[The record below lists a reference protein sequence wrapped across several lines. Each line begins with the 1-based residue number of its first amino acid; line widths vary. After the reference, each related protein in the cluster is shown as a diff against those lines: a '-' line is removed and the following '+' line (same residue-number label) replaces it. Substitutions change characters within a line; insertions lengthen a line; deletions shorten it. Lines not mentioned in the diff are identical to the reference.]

1 MAIKS
6 FKRYEKKFIIDKD
19 KYDELIEVLLQYMD
33 YDDYCKGG
41 KDYNIYNLYYDTEND
56 DVIRHSIFK
65 PYYKEKLR
73 LRSYKTPK
81 SLDEKVFLEIKKKIN
96 GIVSKRRV
104 VMTLA
109 EAYDFLEIGNRP
121 RTDDYINNQ
130 VLNEIEYYLQNNKV
144 YPKVYISYSRKALF
158 GKNDREFRVTFD
170 SNIITRRENITLEAG
185 SYGEELLEKN
195 QYLMEVKILGA
206 MPLWLAKELSSLEVY
221 NTHFSKY
228 GDEYKRYVLEKQSID
243 TRRREK
249 IC

>member
-1 MAIKS
+1 
-6 FKRYEKKFIIDKD
+6 
-19 KYDELIEVLLQYMD
+19 
-33 YDDYCKGG
+33 
-41 KDYNIYNLYYDTEND
+41 
-56 DVIRHSIFK
+56 
-65 PYYKEKLR
+65 
-73 LRSYKTPK
+73 
-81 SLDEKVFLEIKKKIN
+81 
-96 GIVSKRRV
+96 
-104 VMTLA
+104 MTLA

-221 NTHFSKY
+221 NTHF
-228 GDEYKRYVLEKQSID
+228 QSMGMNIKD
-243 TRRREK
+243 MY
-249 IC
+249 

>member
-1 MAIKS
+1 MAIKA
-6 FKRYEKKFIIDKD
+6 FKRYEKKFLIDKD

-33 YDDYCKGG
+33 YDDYCKNGEN
-41 KDYNIYNLYYDTEND
+41 YNIYNLYYDNEND

-73 LRSYKTPK
+73 LRSYRTPK

-96 GIVSKRRV
+96 GIVNKRRV
-104 VMTLA
+104 TMTLR
-109 EAYDFLEIGNRP
+109 EAYDFLETRKRP
-121 RTDDYINNQ
+121 KTTDYINNQ
-130 VLNEIEYYLQNNKV
+130 VLNEIEYYLQKNNV

-158 GKNDREFRVTFD
+158 GKEDRDFRVTFD
-170 SNIITRRENITLEAG
+170 SNIITRRENITLESG
-185 SYGEELLEKN
+185 SYGEELLKKN

-206 MPLWLAKELSSLEVY
+206 MPLWLAKELSKLEVY

-228 GDEYKRYVLEKQSID
+228 GDEYKKYVLEKQSIE